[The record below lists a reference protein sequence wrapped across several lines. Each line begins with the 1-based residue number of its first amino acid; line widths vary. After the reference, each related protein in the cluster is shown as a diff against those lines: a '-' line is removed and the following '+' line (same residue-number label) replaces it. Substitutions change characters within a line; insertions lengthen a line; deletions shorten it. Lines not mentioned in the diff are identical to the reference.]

1 MTDLKDQIKLIVNAN
16 HPDPFQVLG
25 NHIIGEGNEKAV
37 AIRAFLPEA
46 KEAWIIDIKTKNS
59 HQMEKIHKDG
69 FFETI
74 VSGKNDIFPY
84 RIRTESFEGLTSEF
98 YDPYS
103 FPPVLTDF
111 DLHLFGEGNHYKIY
125 EKLGAHLIEV
135 DGAQGVHFAV
145 WAPNARSVSV
155 IGDFNRWD
163 GRRHPMR
170 ALGLSGIWE
179 IFITGLQEGNIYKF
193 RIKAKSRRHIFEKAD
208 PYAFY
213 SELRP
218 KSASIVHDIN
228 KYRWKDAAWMKR
240 RLKTNWL
247 ESPISAYEVHLGS
260 WMRVPEEGNPYLT
273 YKELAQKLI
282 EYVTDMGYTHIELL
296 PVTEYPLDASWG
308 YQTIGYFAPTSR
320 YGRPEDFMQFVDLC
334 HENNIGVILDW
345 VPAHFPTD
353 GHGLGFFD
361 GTCLYEHD
369 DPRKGFHPDWG
380 TKIFNYGRREVVNFL
395 LSNALFWFEKYHVD
409 GLRVDAVASMLYL
422 DYSRKEGEWIPNI
435 FGGREN
441 LEAIDFIKRFNE
453 IVHQYY
459 PGVLTIAEEST
470 AWGGVSKPVY
480 LGGLGFDLKWNMGW
494 MNDTLEY
501 FSKNPVHRKYHHNNL
516 TFSLLYAF
524 SENFVL
530 VLSHDEV
537 VHGKRSLLSKMPGDM
552 WQQFAN
558 LRVLHGFMCSH
569 PGKTLL
575 FMGGEFGQWDEW
587 NHDRSIDW
595 HLLQFAPHR
604 GLRKFVKDLN
614 HVYRSEP
621 ALYEVDFDYLGFEW
635 IDFHDSDN
643 SIISFLR
650 KAKDPDDF
658 LVFICNFTP
667 VPRVAYRIGVPADCF
682 YKEILNSD
690 SKIYWGSNMGN
701 AGGMTSDKIPWHD
714 KPYSINI
721 TLPPLSVLVFK
732 PIPSSNPV
740 NPNVAEK

>member
-1 MTDLKDQIKLIVNAN
+1 MSRIW
-16 HPDPFQVLG
+16 
-25 NHIIGEGNEKAV
+25 
-37 AIRAFLPEA
+37 AI
-46 KEAWIIDIKTKNS
+46 
-59 HQMEKIHKDG
+59 
-69 FFETI
+69 
-74 VSGKNDIFPY
+74 
-84 RIRTESFEGLTSEF
+84 
-98 YDPYS
+98 
-103 FPPVLTDF
+103 
-111 DLHLFGEGNHYKIY
+111 
-125 EKLGAHLIEV
+125 
-135 DGAQGVHFAV
+135 
-145 WAPNARSVSV
+145 
-155 IGDFNRWD
+155 
-163 GRRHPMR
+163 
-170 ALGLSGIWE
+170 
-179 IFITGLQEGNIYKF
+179 
-193 RIKAKSRRHIFEKAD
+193 
-208 PYAFY
+208 
-213 SELRP
+213 
-218 KSASIVHDIN
+218 
-228 KYRWKDAAWMKR
+228 
-240 RLKTNWL
+240 
-247 ESPISAYEVHLGS
+247 
-260 WMRVPEEGNPYLT
+260 
-273 YKELAQKLI
+273 
-282 EYVTDMGYTHIELL
+282 HIELL

-701 AGGMTSDKIPWHD
+701 AGGMTSDKIPWHG

-732 PIPSSNPV
+732 PIPSGNPV